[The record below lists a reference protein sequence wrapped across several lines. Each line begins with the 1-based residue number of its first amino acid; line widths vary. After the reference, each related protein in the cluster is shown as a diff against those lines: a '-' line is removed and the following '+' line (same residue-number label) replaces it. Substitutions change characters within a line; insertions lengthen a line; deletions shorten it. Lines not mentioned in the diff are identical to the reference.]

1 MSYLQEYVQG
11 PYLNVVS
18 VIKGKI
24 TLDNYNIEKLEKHIE
39 KEKKQRINRETEKR
53 EINEKCQI

>member
-18 VIKGKI
+18 IIKVKI
-24 TLDNYNIEKLEKHIE
+24 TLDNYTIKKLEVI
-39 KEKKQRINRETEKR
+39 
-53 EINEKCQI
+53 